1 MNGTMSCAEDSF
13 EKKKNGW
20 SLPLGSCR
28 MGKTVLKL
36 IITHSYLIS
45 IVMCSPIEKDGLQ
58 QEQIT
63 GDPTWTQV
71 IR

>member
-1 MNGTMSCAEDSF
+1 
-13 EKKKNGW
+13 
-20 SLPLGSCR
+20 

-45 IVMCSPIEKDGLQ
+45 VVMCSPIEKDGLQ

-63 GDPTWTQV
+63 GDPTYTQV